1 MHRLHADV
9 VQVFQSDMDK
19 TLKEYIERARKEI
32 EEDRK
37 RPIPP
42 NPNLYP
48 VYPESTGEEDKPIN
62 SYGQH

>member
-1 MHRLHADV
+1 
-9 VQVFQSDMDK
+9 MDK

-42 NPNLYP
+42 SPNLYP
-48 VYPESTGEEDKPIN
+48 VYPESKGEEDKPIN